1 MTDIPILKGVSAIAD
16 RYDVFVLDLW
26 GVLHD
31 GVTAYPGARQTLESL
46 KAAGKRTVL
55 LSNAPRRA
63 FALIEMMEA
72 LGLPRT
78 CYDEIIS
85 SGEVVWRNL
94 RDRTA
99 PGYRDL
105 GSKLYFIGVDADRHV
120 YEGMDYEAVANP
132 ADADFVLVCGP
143 HSFTD
148 AIEIYQPLLAKF
160 AGHLPPL
167 ICANPDRAV
176 IRDGKVV
183 VCAGNIA
190 DLYADLGGTVIQTGK
205 PDAAIYDDALALLG
219 SPDKSRVLGVG
230 DAFPTDV
237 TGCTAA
243 GIDELL
249 ICGGI
254 HAAEMGL
261 AWGDAPT
268 PEALA
273 NVQARYAPLRPVAAV
288 PAFVW

>member
-1 MTDIPILKGVSAIAD
+1 MIPILPGVSAIAD
-16 RYDVFVLDLW
+16 RYDAFVLDLW

-31 GVTAYPGARQTLESL
+31 GVTAYPGARDCLEKL

-63 FALIEMMEA
+63 SYLVEMMED
-72 LGLPRT
+72 LGIPRSA
-78 CYDEIIS
+78 YDEIIS

-94 RDRTA
+94 KERTA
-99 PGYRDL
+99 PGYADL
-105 GSKLYFIGVDADRHV
+105 GRNLAFIGNDRDRHI
-120 YEGMDYEAVANP
+120 YEGMGYTCVDDP
-132 ADADFVLVCGP
+132 AKADFVVVCGP
-143 HSFTD
+143 ADFD
-148 AIEIYQPLLAKF
+148 DLLDVYRPIVAAF
-160 AGHLPPL
+160 RHLPPM
-167 ICANPDRAV
+167 ICANPDRRV

-190 DLYADLGGTVIQTGK
+190 DLYAELGGTVISTGK
-205 PDAAIYDDALALLG
+205 PDGAIYDDALALIG
-219 SPDKSRVLGVG
+219 SPPKSRVLGVG

-237 TGCTAA
+237 TGCAAA

-254 HAAEMGL
+254 HAEELGI
-261 AWGDAPT
+261 AWGEAPT

-273 NVQARYAPLRPVAAV
+273 GLAARYTPQPVAAV
-288 PAFVW
+288 PAFRW